1 MVSSALVLVA
11 ASCSDEDPDTAS
23 SVVEIAPS
31 AYEVQELATT
41 TAAPV
46 DTTPT
51 ADGRSPVEQAYIV
64 QEGDYPVII
73 AELYDVDIDELRN
86 YNGWASD
93 YSDFPQAGGTVR
105 IPPNAKFIDPNATTT
120 STAEEEDDEATES
133 TDEGE
138 ETGTTAEGDC
148 EPAGSYVIEEGDNPT
163 LIAEKFDVTLEALTS
178 ANGWASDYSDFP
190 NVGASIVIPGE
201 DC

>member
-1 MVSSALVLVA
+1 MVSSALVVVA

-31 AYEVQELATT
+31 AYEVQDVVTT
-41 TAAPV
+41 SSVPV

-51 ADGRSPVEQAYIV
+51 ADGRSPVEQSYTV
-64 QEGDYPVII
+64 KEGDFPVVI
-73 AELYDVDIDELRN
+73 ADLYDIEVDELRN
-86 YNGWASD
+86 YNGWAAD
-93 YSDFPQAGGTVR
+93 YSDFPNAGGTVR

-120 STAEEEDDEATES
+120 SEAEEEDEGTES
-133 TDEGE
+133 TEEGS
-138 ETGTTAEGDC
+138 ETTTGDSQC
-148 EPAGSYVIEEGDNPT
+148 EPAGSYVVEDGDNPT
-163 LIAEKFDVTLEALTS
+163 LIAQKFDVTLEALTS
-178 ANGWASDYSDFP
+178 ANSWSSDYSNFP

>member
-23 SVVEIAPS
+23 SVVEIEPS
-31 AYEVQELATT
+31 AYEVQDIATT

-51 ADGRSPVEQAYIV
+51 AEGRSPVEQAYIV
-64 QEGDYPVII
+64 QEGDYPVVI
-73 AELYDVDIDELRN
+73 AELFDIDIDELRN

-105 IPPNAKFIDPNATTT
+105 IPPNAKFIDPTATTT
-120 STAEEEDDEATES
+120 SEADEEDETES
-133 TDEGE
+133 TE
-138 ETGTTAEGDC
+138 EESDTTAAPGDC
-148 EPAGSYVIEEGDNPT
+148 EPAGSYVVEEGDNPT